1 MRLLFVCCLFF
12 SRFRLPARIAELR
25 AALALAYTDPAPYR
39 PRLIIAGF
47 TLSQPKSNY
56 ALPALGV
63 LAIAA
68 LLAALWFGRTHT
80 PTPPMSEGW
89 AETTPFHLARRAL
102 AAVATET
109 HVYVIGGMD
118 NEDRYVAEVEYA
130 SILPDGRLGEWQYTE
145 PLNEPRFYLAA
156 AVANGY
162 LYAIG
167 GANGERGKDN
177 IPSAVVEKA
186 RILPDG
192 RLGPRQ
198 REHYLTTPRRG
209 LQAVAFRKRLYA
221 IGGYTGAFLNS
232 IEHVEV
238 HADGTLGEG
247 REDPEHA
254 VVDRYIHSA
263 TRRGDKLYL
272 LGGHEQSAESVS
284 YGDVEMA
291 AIQTSGALSPLQ
303 IQKSVLGA
311 PRGGA
316 AAGAGGDY
324 VYILGGHDGAN
335 RLPTVE
341 VARADAT
348 GSGAA
353 WHYAA
358 PLKEGRSA
366 TAVAVHGDTVYV
378 LCGMGGAGALNR
390 VEMARQFDNGRLGRP
405 LSR

>member
-1 MRLLFVCCLFF
+1 MRHHIVRRSLFP
-12 SRFRLPARIAELR
+12 RYRLPARIAELR
-25 AALALAYTDPAPYR
+25 AALALAYSDPAPYR
-39 PRLIIAGF
+39 PRIIIAGF

-63 LAIAA
+63 LGIAA
-68 LLAALWFGRTHT
+68 LLAALRFGRTHT

-130 SILPDGRLGEWQYTE
+130 PILPDGHLDERQYTE
-145 PLNEPRFYLAA
+145 PQNKPQKKQAA
-156 AVANGY
+156 TKTNGY

-186 RILPDG
+186 RILQDG
-192 RLGPRQ
+192 RLGQ
-198 REHYLTTPRRG
+198 WKREHYLKTTRRG
-209 LQAVAFRKRLYA
+209 LQAVAFRNRLYA
-221 IGGYTGAFLNS
+221 IGGYNGAFLKS

-238 HADGTLGEG
+238 HADGTLGEW

-263 TRRGDKLYL
+263 TRLGDKLYL
-272 LGGHEQSAESVS
+272 LGGHEQSAE
-284 YGDVEMA
+284 
-291 AIQTSGALSPLQ
+291 L
-303 IQKSVLGA
+303 
-311 PRGGA
+311 
-316 AAGAGGDY
+316 
-324 VYILGGHDGAN
+324 
-335 RLPTVE
+335 
-341 VARADAT
+341 
-348 GSGAA
+348 
-353 WHYAA
+353 
-358 PLKEGRSA
+358 
-366 TAVAVHGDTVYV
+366 
-378 LCGMGGAGALNR
+378 
-390 VEMARQFDNGRLGRP
+390 ARQLDNGRLGRP